1 MFGYVKTDMPNLYV
15 KDTVLYKAVYC
26 GLCKSI
32 GKCSNARGRLVLN
45 YDLAFLS
52 AFLHNVIGEDFKVER
67 QHCIIHRVVKR
78 PVAVPDDLSIKIGAL
93 NVILAYY
100 KLTDDVIDDNKGKL
114 KRRLI
119 KKAYKK
125 ARKLQPKLDEIV
137 KEKYNCLRKLEKE
150 NSDSIDMVADPFG
163 NMLSE
168 IVVELIGEKA
178 TENVK
183 AVAYNL
189 GKWIYLIDA
198 LDDYDKDKKEKNFN
212 VFVNAYKEENK
223 ENFIKKQYNDLA
235 LIFGTIISEL
245 VQNAKEIKYCF
256 NHDLIDNILFRG
268 IPEQTKRIMENDKC
282 KNTTKF

>member
-32 GKCSNARGRLVLN
+32 GKCSGARGRLVLN

-52 AFLHNVIGEDFKVER
+52 AFLHNVVGEDFKVER
-67 QHCIIHRVVKR
+67 QHCIIHRIVKR
-78 PVAVPDDLSIKIGAL
+78 PVAVPDDLSINIGAL
-93 NVILAYY
+93 NVILAHY
-100 KLTDDVIDDNKGKL
+100 KLTDDVIDANKGKV

-125 ARKLQPKLDEIV
+125 AKKLQPKLDAIV
-137 KEKYNCLRKLEKE
+137 KEKYQQLRKLEKE

-168 IVVELIGEKA
+168 IVTTLIGEKA
-178 TENVK
+178 TDNVK
-183 AVAYNL
+183 NVAYNL

-212 VFVNAYKEENK
+212 VFINAYKEENK
-223 ENFIKKQYNDLA
+223 QEFIKNQYNDLA
-235 LIFGTIISEL
+235 LIFGTIINEL
-245 VQNAKEIKYCF
+245 VQNAMQIKYCF

-268 IPEQTKRIMENDKC
+268 IPEQTKKIMENDKC

>member
-32 GKCSNARGRLVLN
+32 GKCSGTRGRLTLN

-67 QHCIIHRVVKR
+67 QLCIIHRLVKR
-78 PVAVPDDLSIKIGAL
+78 PVAVPDELSVNVGAL

-100 KLTDDVIDDNKGKL
+100 KLTDDVIDGNKGKA

-125 ARKLQPKLDEIV
+125 AKKLQPNLDSIV
-137 KEKYNCLRKLEKE
+137 KERYNDLRKLEKS
-150 NSDSIDMVADPFG
+150 NCDSIDIVADPFG
-163 NMLSE
+163 KMLKE
-168 IVVELIGEKA
+168 IVVALIGEKA
-178 TENVK
+178 TENVQN
-183 AVAYNL
+183 VAYNL

-212 VFVNAYKEENK
+212 VFINAYNEENK
-223 ENFIKKQYNDLA
+223 EQFVKNQYSDLA
-235 LIFGTIISEL
+235 LIFGTIISEI
-245 VQNAKEIKYCF
+245 VQNAQEIKYCF

-268 IPEQTKRIMENDKC
+268 IPEQTKKIMENDKC